1 MTEFQVMI
9 SAMGEK
15 KKKEPGKSVENKER
29 KDWFLRRKGQG
40 RLFDWGDILPE
51 T

>member
-9 SAMGEK
+9 SAMGK

-29 KDWFLRRKGQG
+29 KD
-40 RLFDWGDILPE
+40 
-51 T
+51 

>member
-9 SAMGEK
+9 SAMGKKK

-29 KDWFLRRKGQG
+29 KD
-40 RLFDWGDILPE
+40 
-51 T
+51 